1 MTARRYSLAYLT
13 AASLAPPDAVRLAAE
28 LGYRDVGLRLLPA
41 APGGGSQPL
50 HTDKALLRE
59 TLAALADTGT
69 GVFDLEIIRLAP
81 GFRRSDYGA
90 FLETGQRLGA
100 RAVLVA
106 GDDPDEARLTRSF
119 GGLCDAAAAHGLTCD
134 LEFMPWTA
142 VKSLSDAR
150 RVVTAAARPN
160 GRVLVDALHFARS
173 ASTVP
178 ELAAC
183 PPPLL
188 GYAQICDAPAA
199 TPPDEAGLIFAA
211 RHERLLPGE
220 GGIDLESLFAA
231 LPAALPVS
239 VEVPHDRRIAEL
251 GVREWAR
258 QALAASRAM
267 LDEKLP

>member
-50 HTDKALLRE
+50 HTDRALLRD

-81 GFRRSDYGA
+81 DFRAGDYGA
-90 FLETGQRLGA
+90 FLETGRRLDA

-119 GGLCDAAAAHGLTCD
+119 GAICDAAAAHGLTCD

-150 RVVTAAARPN
+150 RVVTAASRPN
-160 GRVLVDALHFARS
+160 GRILVDALHFARS
-173 ASTVP
+173 ASTLA

-183 PPPLL
+183 PPSLL
-188 GYAQICDAPAA
+188 GYAQICDAPAE
-199 TPPDEAGLIFAA
+199 TPPDEAGLIFTA
-211 RHERLLPGE
+211 RRERLLPSE
-220 GGIDLESLFAA
+220 GGIDLGSLFAA
-231 LPAALPVS
+231 LPSTLPVS
-239 VEVPHDRRIAEL
+239 VEVPHDRRIAEF

-258 QALAASRAM
+258 QALAASRAV